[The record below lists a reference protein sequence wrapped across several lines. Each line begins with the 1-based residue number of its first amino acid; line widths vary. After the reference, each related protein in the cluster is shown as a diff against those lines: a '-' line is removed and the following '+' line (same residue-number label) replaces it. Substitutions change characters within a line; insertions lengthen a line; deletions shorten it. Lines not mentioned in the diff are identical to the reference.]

1 MAAFVRTILK
11 KPHVKPLLLNCST
24 FGALYGAGELTQQSK
39 AIYYDVSFFF
49 KKTWL
54 GIHYSN
60 FKTIFFRIFSDNN
73 LSLA

>member
-49 KKTWL
+49 KKTCL
-54 GIHYSN
+54 VIHTYQFQN
-60 FKTIFFRIFSDNN
+60 YIFCIFSDNN

>member
-39 AIYYDVSFFF
+39 AIYYDVRFF
-49 KKTWL
+49 KKKHAYVYIPISKL
-54 GIHYSN
+54 Y
-60 FKTIFFRIFSDNN
+60 FLYFF
-73 LSLA
+73 

>member
-39 AIYYDVSFFF
+39 AIYYDVSFFL
-49 KKTWL
+49 KHT
-54 GIHYSN
+54 N
-60 FKTIFFRIFSDNN
+60 FKTSIFFVFFLTTI
-73 LSLA
+73 LA

>member
-49 KKTWL
+49 KKTYVC
-54 GIHYSN
+54 IHTN
-60 FKTIFFRIFSDNN
+60 FKTIFFVFFLTTI
-73 LSLA
+73 LA

>member
-39 AIYYDVSFFF
+39 AIYYDVRNTNF
-49 KKTWL
+49 KK
-54 GIHYSN
+54 
-60 FKTIFFRIFSDNN
+60 IFFVFFLTKI
-73 LSLA
+73 LA

>member
-39 AIYYDVSFFF
+39 AIYYDVRNTNF
-49 KKTWL
+49 KKYFL
-54 GIHYSN
+54 Y
-60 FKTIFFRIFSDNN
+60 FF
-73 LSLA
+73 

>member
-49 KKTWL
+49 FLK
-54 GIHYSN
+54 H
-60 FKTIFFRIFSDNN
+60 
-73 LSLA
+73 A

>member
-39 AIYYDVSFFF
+39 AIYYDVRFFLR
-49 KKTWL
+49 KHT
-54 GIHYSN
+54 N
-60 FKTIFFRIFSDNN
+60 FKTIFFVFFLTTI
-73 LSLA
+73 LA

>member
-39 AIYYDVSFFF
+39 AIYYDVSFFL
-49 KKTWL
+49 KKTCL
-54 GIHYSN
+54 GIHTN
-60 FKTIFFRIFSDNN
+60 FKTIFFVFFLTTII

>member
-39 AIYYDVSFFF
+39 AIYYDVSFFL
-49 KKTWL
+49 KK
-54 GIHYSN
+54 H
-60 FKTIFFRIFSDNN
+60 
-73 LSLA
+73 A

>member
-49 KKTWL
+49 KKNMLRYT
-54 GIHYSN
+54 YQFQN
-60 FKTIFFRIFSDNN
+60 YIFCIFSDNN

>member
-39 AIYYDVSFFF
+39 AIYYDVSFFL
-49 KKTWL
+49 KT
-54 GIHYSN
+54 YQFQN
-60 FKTIFFRIFSDNN
+60 YIFCIFSDNN

>member
-39 AIYYDVSFFF
+39 AIYYDVSFFL
-49 KKTWL
+49 KK
-54 GIHYSN
+54 
-60 FKTIFFRIFSDNN
+60 
-73 LSLA
+73 LA